1 MPLINK
7 EHKQKTTDMT
17 QTQIE
22 ARQEK
27 ENIQKVRLL
36 AAYRQAEALLRDLQT
51 IETDRKFLGDWESNR
66 KLQALAKVQL
76 IALREINAAKEELQF
91 IRNGL
96 RDNDIFSPI

>member
-36 AAYRQAEALLRDLQT
+36 AAYRQAEALLQDLQT
-51 IETDRKFLGDWESNR
+51 IETDRRFLGDWESNR
-66 KLQALAKVQL
+66 KLQALAKDQL
-76 IALREINAAKEELQF
+76 MALREINAAKEELGF